1 MNKPIC
7 LTAFVMIG
15 WTLLTGSFQSCNS
28 PESKDVKPNVIL
40 IMADDLGYGDLSC
53 YGNPEIRTP
62 HLDRLAAEGV
72 RFTDFHSNGTVCS
85 PTRAALLTGKYQQR
99 TGISFV
105 VTVAKRDLGLGLEE
119 TTFAESMKSAGYI
132 TGMFG
137 KWHLGYDPR
146 FNPVHQGFEEY
157 VGFLAGNVDYH
168 SHVDQAGYEDWW
180 MGDQLVPEEGYTTDI
195 ITLHAVNFI
204 KRHQEEPFLLYIPHE
219 APHYPYQGRSSK
231 ADRMIG
237 GKPGKD
243 YPVRGSEEDYHT
255 LHREMVEVMDE
266 GIGNIIQTLKDLDL
280 DQKTLV
286 LFCSDNG
293 ATRDVGSNAPFR
305 DAKGTVWEGGH
316 RVPAIAWWPE
326 TIKPQ
331 RVSQETVLSMDFFP
345 TMVDVVGGSIPE
357 DLDGVSL
364 KDLLLKGESLP
375 KRDLFW
381 QYNSQRAI
389 RSGEWKLVSLEPEEE
404 LQLFNLKNDPEE
416 AHNLAKTDPDLVQ
429 ELEQKLTD
437 WEKDVNNRAKSLPE

>member
-1 MNKPIC
+1 MNKLNR
-7 LTAFVMIG
+7 LTTFGMMGFFLFAGI
-15 WTLLTGSFQSCNS
+15 LQSCNH
-28 PESKDVKPNVIL
+28 PDPKAINPNIIL
-40 IMADDLGYGDLSC
+40 IMADDMGYGDLSC
-53 YGNPEIRTP
+53 YGNPEIKTP
-62 HLDRLAAEGV
+62 HLDRLAAEGI

-105 VTVAKRDLGLGLEE
+105 VTVAKRDIGLGLEE
-119 TTFAESMKSAGYI
+119 RTFAESMKSEGYI

-146 FNPVHQGFEEY
+146 FNPIHQGFDEY

-195 ITLHAVNFI
+195 ITSHAVNFI
-204 KRHQEEPFLLYIPHE
+204 KRHQDERFLLYIPHE
-219 APHYPYQGRSSK
+219 APHYPYQGRSSN

-243 YPVRGSEEDYHT
+243 YPVQGSEADYDAMHK
-255 LHREMVEVMDE
+255 EMVEAMDE
-266 GIGNIIQTLKDLDL
+266 GIGTIIQTLKDLDL
-280 DQKTLV
+280 DQNTLV

-305 DAKGTVWEGGH
+305 AAKGTVWEGGH

-326 TIKPQ
+326 TIRP
-331 RVSQETVLSMDFFP
+331 REASNETVMSMDFFP
-345 TMVDVVGGSIPE
+345 TMVEIVGGNIPE
-357 DLDGVSL
+357 GLDGVSL
-364 KDLLLKGESLP
+364 KGLLLKGESLP

-389 RSGEWKLVSLEPEEE
+389 RSGEWKLVSLNPEETPW
-404 LQLFNLKNDPEE
+404 LSNLADDPEE
-416 AHNLAKTDPDLVQ
+416 AHNLAKDYPDLVR
-429 ELEQKLTD
+429 ELEQKLSD
-437 WEKDVNNRAKSLPE
+437 WEKDVNKIAKSLPE